1 MVNCCLRSGRRS
13 HPIPLLLAFVATT
26 LLICPNAAGQPVTPG
41 AASSQARLKAAIDA
55 RYRAY
60 TTQGGILLVPRS
72 RVTGVESIEVLE
84 STIGINGAIVTGAEL
99 RQRLGADADAIIA
112 LSYLEP
118 AARQALLFGLAPG
131 PPSPPVPP
139 VVTPEVPVPA
149 PSPTQPQV
157 LTPKELFRRRAE
169 ARVRV
174 GGSVHVASD
183 EVVDGAVVAVLGS
196 ATIDGEVRDDVV
208 VVAGNARLGPEANVR
223 GDVTVVGGTLDV
235 DPTARIGGSVN
246 EIGFD
251 VPQNWHFRPFPAWT
265 WPIHPFRNWWTSPA
279 VSLFVLVL
287 RILLFGLLALVL
299 LVAAPAALGRIERRV
314 TAEPWKCGLVG
325 LVAQLLF
332 VPLLVLTI
340 VILAVSIIGIPLLL
354 LIPFALLALL
364 FALLVGFAGVAGAVG
379 RWVQERF
386 GLGPKSRGMALVVG
400 LTTIWALTLVGH
412 LVALGGWPV
421 WGLAAIFSAVGF
433 VVEYLAWTVGFG
445 AALMTRFG
453 TRPAG
458 EAPTSP
464 EPHFEPPPSVD
475 PSLVD
480 VDLK

>member
-1 MVNCCLRSGRRS
+1 MVNCCLRSGRCTR
-13 HPIPLLLAFVATT
+13 PILLLLAVVVTA
-26 LLICPNAAGQPVTPG
+26 LLICPNAAGQLATT
-41 AASSQARLKAAIDA
+41 AAGSSQAKLRAAIDA

-72 RVTGVESIEVLE
+72 PVTGVESIEVLE

-118 AARQALLFGLAPG
+118 AARQALLFGPAPG

-139 VVTPEVPVPA
+139 LVTPEVPA
-149 PSPTQPQV
+149 PPPTHPQV
-157 LTPKELFRRRAE
+157 LKPKELFRRRAE

-223 GDVTVVGGTLDV
+223 GDVTVVGGTLDI

-246 EIGFD
+246 EIGFG
-251 VPQNWHFRPFPAWT
+251 VPQNWHFRPFPQWT

-332 VPLLVLTI
+332 VPLLVLTV